1 MIIEKKEFKELKLEE
16 LYSILKIRQEV
27 FIVEQKCFYLDCDG
41 FDKDAIHFLG
51 YEKEEL
57 VAYMRVL
64 KNEKLKS
71 FVLGRILVS
80 KKNRKL
86 GLGINLI
93 KNVISYLENDNK
105 NFKLEMSA
113 QTYLINFYKKFNFK
127 VEGDNYLD
135 AGIPHVK
142 MIKK

>member
-1 MIIEKKEFKELKLEE
+1 
-16 LYSILKIRQEV
+16 
-27 FIVEQKCFYLDCDG
+27 
-41 FDKDAIHFLG
+41 
-51 YEKEEL
+51 
-57 VAYMRVL
+57 MRVV

-71 FVLGRILVS
+71 FFLGRILVS

-93 KNVISYLENDNK
+93 KNVISYLENYNE

-113 QTYLINFYKKFNFK
+113 QTYLISFYEKFNFK
-127 VEGDNYLD
+127 VQGDNYLD

>member
-1 MIIEKKEFKELKLEE
+1 
-16 LYSILKIRQEV
+16 
-27 FIVEQKCFYLDCDG
+27 
-41 FDKDAIHFLG
+41 
-51 YEKEEL
+51 
-57 VAYMRVL
+57 MRVI
-64 KNEKLKS
+64 KNDKLKS
-71 FVLGRILVS
+71 FILGRILVS

-93 KNVISYLENDNK
+93 KNVISYLENYNE

-113 QTYLINFYKKFNFK
+113 QTYLISFYEKFNFK

>member
-1 MIIEKKEFKELKLEE
+1 MIIEKKKFKELKLEE

-41 FDKDAIHFLG
+41 FDLDAIHFLG

-71 FVLGRILVS
+71 FILGRILVS

-93 KNVISYLENDNK
+93 KNVISYLENDNE

-113 QTYLINFYKKFNFK
+113 QTYLISFYKKFNFK
-127 VEGDNYLD
+127 VEGGSYLD

>member
-1 MIIEKKEFKELKLEE
+1 
-16 LYSILKIRQEV
+16 
-27 FIVEQKCFYLDCDG
+27 
-41 FDKDAIHFLG
+41 
-51 YEKEEL
+51 
-57 VAYMRVL
+57 MRVV
-64 KNEKLKS
+64 KNDKLKS
-71 FVLGRILVS
+71 FILGRILVS

-93 KNVISYLENDNK
+93 KNVISYLENYNE

-113 QTYLINFYKKFNFK
+113 QTYLISFYEKFNFK

>member
-41 FDKDAIHFLG
+41 FDLDAIHFLG

-71 FVLGRILVS
+71 FILGRILVS

-93 KNVISYLENDNK
+93 KNVISYLENDNE

-113 QTYLINFYKKFNFK
+113 QTYLISFYKKFNFK
-127 VEGDNYLD
+127 VEGGSYLD